1 MSAHGKRNLKKMDE
15 SKRDLRVIEA
25 LLFASKKP
33 VSERQLGEYLEDQND
48 LSGILETLCS
58 EYQGRGINLIQV
70 SGGWAFRTSPD
81 LSSVLRREAEVE
93 RKLSRAAIE
102 TLAIVA
108 YHQPVTRIEI
118 EQIRGVSVSR
128 GTLDILFSSGW
139 IVPKGRRNTPGRPAP
154 WVTTAGFLDHF
165 GLTGLE
171 ELPNVEELR
180 AAGLLDR
187 EAMPILIKEYDE
199 ESNQGLLP
207 DEEAF
212 VEADPESG

>member
-1 MSAHGKRNLKKMDE
+1 MDE
-15 SKRDLRVIEA
+15 RGRDLRVIEA
-25 LLFASKKP
+25 LLFASKNP
-33 VSERQLGEYLEDQND
+33 LSELQLAEYVADDID
-48 LSGILETLCS
+48 LPTIIATLSS
-58 EYQGRGINLIQV
+58 EYQGRGINLVEI

-93 RKLSRAAIE
+93 RKLSRAAVE

-118 EQIRGVSVSR
+118 EQIRGVTVSK

-139 IVPKGRRNTPGRPAP
+139 IVPKGRRKTPGRPAT
-154 WVTTAGFLDHF
+154 WVTTDGFLNHF
-165 GLTGLE
+165 GLANLDD
-171 ELPNVEELR
+171 LPNVEELR

-187 EAMPILIKEYDE
+187 EALPLLTRESDDE
-199 ESNQGLLP
+199 GTDDMALLP

-212 VEADPESG
+212 VEPEKEPQ